1 MKKIILVLFFIN
13 LYSFAQEKDFVLG
26 KIETLNSLEL
36 NEIRTINIY
45 LPEGYNKEEN
55 YPVIYLLMVLLMKIL
70 FTS

>member
-45 LPEGYNKEEN
+45 LP
-55 YPVIYLLMVLLMKIL
+55 
-70 FTS
+70 